1 MAELNFPPGYLIG
14 DHDEYQIIRRQP
26 ISDGVNNTFSEVYL
40 VKKSESQEKIRSQG
54 PQTGHNCQI

>member
-14 DHDEYQIIRRQP
+14 DHNEYQIIRRQP

-40 VKKSESQEKIRSQG
+40 VKKVKVRKKFAFSW
-54 PQTGHNCQI
+54 N